1 MHQLLSLE
9 DLYND
14 RLFRIPDYQR
24 GYSWEMR
31 QLEDF
36 WDDIIN
42 LQVGHIHY
50 TGVVTVERPTRD
62 QCLNW
67 RNETNAF
74 ATENWKED
82 GRYATIAVGDLVLR
96 PYYVV
101 DGQQR
106 LLTIAVLL
114 AAACECSTLTQTERN
129 ELTNRYLFKEHDGQE
144 CFLFGYE
151 VDLPSHRYLIQ
162 KIYKNQPSDE
172 SETAYTDNL
181 LRAKTFF
188 AQRIG
193 NLPQESLRQL
203 IRKVTANVQFNYY
216 EIDEKLDVF
225 VVFETMNN
233 RGRPLSKLELLKNRL
248 LFLSTLLQT
257 ETSEIRQS
265 LRLKINEAW
274 RRIYEW
280 LAKNRENRGKVLD
293 DDEFLRVHWIMYFD
307 HGGDTGSELGNFAE
321 DLLDQRFVVRRIQA
335 GELSAEQML
344 DYVQSLARSAE
355 KWFEIN
361 FPAHPASSLS
371 ESLRSWAERINE
383 LRPQSFFRPII
394 MALLLSNYA
403 EQDKANLLRAI
414 ERHEFLVFALAESRA
429 TANRVHFWRQ
439 ANRFF
444 QDDVLLGMLIDDIR
458 NKASRF
464 YSQTKSKANVE
475 RLFTNGTGDD
485 RGFPE
490 WLYLKYFLFEY
501 EEFRRGDRKVVACRQ
516 TCSTERIYPKRLERG
531 GSWDRHYEVYSP
543 DQRSKLCNSIGNQM
557 LLARRW
563 TVQESEFDSFADKK
577 RHLKP
582 GAVNEETGYFNG
594 SYSER
599 EVAEYEVWRHKEILE
614 RGVKLLGF
622 MAERWEIP
630 LAEDFRKTLT
640 QVNFAL
646 RVEVEETAPHCSI
659 S

>member
-9 DLYND
+9 DLYD
-14 RLFRIPDYQR
+14 GRLFRIPDYQR
-24 GYSWEMR
+24 GYAWETR
-31 QLEDF
+31 QFEDF

-42 LQVGHIHY
+42 LQPGHIHY
-50 TGVVTVERPTRD
+50 TGVVTVERPTHA

-67 RNETNAF
+67 RKEATVF
-74 ATENWKED
+74 ADEKWKED
-82 GRYATIAVGDLVLR
+82 GRYATLALGTLTLR

-114 AAACECSTLTQTERN
+114 AAARDCPTLTQTERN
-129 ELTNRYLFKEHDGQE
+129 ELTDRYLFKNHDGQE

-162 KIYKNQPSDE
+162 KIYKSQPSEEVD
-172 SETAYTDNL
+172 TAYTDNL

-248 LFLSTLLQT
+248 LFLSTLLQA
-257 ETSEIRQS
+257 ETVETRQF
-265 LRLKINEAW
+265 LRLTINEAW

-280 LAKNRENRGKVLD
+280 LAKNRGKVLD
-293 DDEFLRVHWIMYFD
+293 DDDFLRVHWIMYFD
-307 HGGDTGSELGNFAE
+307 HGSDTGSDLGNFAE
-321 DLLDQRFVVRRIQA
+321 DLLDQRFVVQRIRA
-335 GELSAEQML
+335 GELSAEQIL
-344 DYVQSLARSAE
+344 GYVLSLAQSSE

-361 FPAHPASSLS
+361 FPSHPASSLT
-371 ESLRSWAERINE
+371 ESLRNWLERINE
-383 LRPQSFFRPII
+383 LRSESFFRPII
-394 MALLLSNYA
+394 MALLQVESD
-403 EQDKANLLRAI
+403 EQDKLSLLRVM
-414 ERHEFLVFALAESRA
+414 ERHEFLVFALANSRA
-429 TANRVHFWRQ
+429 TANRAHFWRQ

-444 QDDVLLGMLIDDIR
+444 RDNIPLGRLIDNIR
-458 NKASRF
+458 TKTSSFYNQTRF
-464 YSQTKSKANVE
+464 QENIE
-475 RLFTNGTGDD
+475 LLFSNGTGDD
-485 RGFPE
+485 RGYPE
-490 WLYLKYFLFEY
+490 WRYLRYFLFEY
-501 EEFRRGDRKVVACRQ
+501 EEFLRGDRKALAVRQ
-516 TCSTERIYPKRLERG
+516 ASSFERIYPKQVERG
-531 GSWDRHYEVYSP
+531 GSWNRHYDTYSP
-543 DQRSKLCNSIGNQM
+543 DSRRKLCNSIGNLI
-557 LLARRW
+557 LLARRR
-563 TVQESEFDSFADKK
+563 TAQEAEFDSFADKK
-577 RHLKP
+577 RHPKP
-582 GAVNEETGYFNG
+582 GTANEETGYFNG

-599 EVAEYEVWRHKEILE
+599 EVSEFEVWRHTEILE

-640 QVNFAL
+640 QVNFAI
-646 RVEVEETAPHCSI
+646 RHEVEEGVSQ
-659 S
+659 SSVS